1 MISLRLD
8 RFDFVS
14 AVEGFARGS
23 HLQQHVWEQIVYPSI
38 PQMSLDEMDFLW
50 YVFRRDLW
58 DNYFYDM
65 NGRIAPSPG
74 HKDYLHTLAAM
85 HRGNRYLVTCK
96 TGKFGCLLS
105 AVCYRFNGE
114 YYALYAN
121 VDDGFQNFVRLLR
134 DKGILVSYRSQKY
147 IQRYNSI
154 IPTDWIQTADRW
166 PILENRY
173 VQSGKEDWWYDL
185 NVYDHFLR
193 CLQADAELNN
203 ENKNLNVKLVDDG
216 RP

>member
-1 MISLRLD
+1 MIRLFLD

-23 HLQQHVWEQIVYPSI
+23 HLRQHVWEQFVYPSI

-65 NGRIAPSPG
+65 KGRIDPAPG
-74 HKDYLHTLAAM
+74 HKDYLHALAAL

-96 TGKFGCLLS
+96 TGKSRCLLS

-121 VDDGFQNFVRLLR
+121 VDDGFQEFVHLLR
-134 DKGILVSYRSQKY
+134 DKGISVSYRSQK
-147 IQRYNSI
+147 IHS
-154 IPTDWIQTADRW
+154 A
-166 PILENRY
+166 L
-173 VQSGKEDWWYDL
+173 
-185 NVYDHFLR
+185 
-193 CLQADAELNN
+193 
-203 ENKNLNVKLVDDG
+203 
-216 RP
+216 

>member
-1 MISLRLD
+1 MIHLHLD

-23 HLQQHVWEQIVYPSI
+23 HLRQHVWEQIVYPSI

-50 YVFRRDLW
+50 YFFRRDLW
-58 DNYFYDM
+58 SNYFY
-65 NGRIAPSPG
+65 NAKGRIVPVIG
-74 HKDYLHTLAAM
+74 HKDYLHILAAM

-96 TGKFGCLLS
+96 TGKGGLLS

-114 YYALYAN
+114 YHALYAGT
-121 VDDGFQNFVRLLR
+121 DDDFSEFVRSLR
-134 DKGILVSYRSQKY
+134 DEGTTDTWHQAKY

-154 IPTDWIQTADRW
+154 IPQDWIQTADRW

-173 VQSGKEDWWYDL
+173 IQSGKEDWWYDL
-185 NVYDHFLR
+185 EVYDHFLR

-203 ENKNLNVKLVDDG
+203 ENKQSQK
-216 RP
+216 P

>member
-1 MISLRLD
+1 MISLHLD

-14 AVEGFARGS
+14 AVEGFARVS
-23 HLQQHVWEQIVYPSI
+23 HLRQHVWEQIVYPSI
-38 PQMSLDEMDFLW
+38 PQMCLDEMDFLW

-58 DNYFYDM
+58 DNYFYDAK
-65 NGRIAPSPG
+65 GRIVPVIG
-74 HKDYLHTLAAM
+74 HKDYLHTLAAL

-96 TGKFGCLLS
+96 PSKVGGLLS

-114 YYALYAN
+114 YYALYART
-121 VDDGFQNFVRLLR
+121 DDRFADFVRSLR
-134 DKGILVSYRSQKY
+134 DEGITDTWHQTKY

-173 VQSGKEDWWYDL
+173 IQSGKEDWWYDL
-185 NVYDHFLR
+185 DVYDHFLR

-203 ENKNLNVKLVDDG
+203 ENKNLKELV
-216 RP
+216 RNFHN

>member
-1 MISLRLD
+1 MIRLFLD

-23 HLQQHVWEQIVYPSI
+23 HLRQHVWEQIVYPSI

-50 YVFRRDLW
+50 YIFRRDLW
-58 DNYFYDM
+58 SNYFY
-65 NGRIAPSPG
+65 NARGRIVPVIG
-74 HKDYLHTLAAM
+74 HKDYLHTLAAL

-96 TGKFGCLLS
+96 TSKSRGLLS

-121 VDDGFQNFVRLLR
+121 VDAGFQEFVHLLR
-134 DKGILVSYRSQKY
+134 DKGISVSYRSQKY
-147 IQRYNSI
+147 IQHYNSI
-154 IPTDWIQTADRW
+154 IPQDWIQTADCW

-185 NVYDHFLR
+185 DVYDHFLR

-203 ENKNLNVKLVDDG
+203 ENKNLNVKL
-216 RP
+216 